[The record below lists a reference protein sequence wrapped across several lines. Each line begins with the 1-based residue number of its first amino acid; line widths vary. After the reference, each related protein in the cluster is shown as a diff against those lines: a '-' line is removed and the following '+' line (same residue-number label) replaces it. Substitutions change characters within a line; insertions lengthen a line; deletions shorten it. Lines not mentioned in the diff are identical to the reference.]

1 MKMIDNIIFTV
12 PDMSCSHCENSIKK
26 AVGTLNGVENVIVDL
41 ASKKVSVEFEP
52 TKVSAETIRNSI
64 EDQGY
69 EVKRI

>member
-1 MKMIDNIIFTV
+1 MKENIIFTV

-26 AVGTLNGVENVIVDL
+26 AVGTLNGVENVNVDL
-41 ASKKVSVEFEP
+41 ASKKVSVEYDP
-52 TKVSAETIRNSI
+52 SKVSTETIRNSI

>member
-1 MKMIDNIIFTV
+1 MIDNIIFTV

>member
-1 MKMIDNIIFTV
+1 MPADNVILTV

-41 ASKKVSVEFEP
+41 KSKKVSIEFDSG
-52 TKVSAETIRNSI
+52 KVSIESIRNAI

-69 EVKRI
+69 NVK

>member
-1 MKMIDNIIFTV
+1 MIDNIIFTV

-52 TKVSAETIRNSI
+52 AKVSAETIRNSI